1 MRPWLVAMSLSA
13 VSCAGASAAQPAW
26 IEEPM
31 AGVEGPDGLV
41 FAAVGRSDLG
51 RAEPS
56 LARADAEADAR
67 SQVATQLR
75 AYVRRVV
82 ARTSEAMRDHE
93 TGAVFGQTV
102 VSDASEQVTE
112 VVLVGSRPMQTHWA
126 PNAEHPERVW
136 VRLVV
141 EVDAGELRRAIVGA
155 GDREARRRGMQLR
168 HDELLRSL
176 EESLRAVD
184 PHG

>member
-1 MRPWLVAMSLSA
+1 MAAMTLA
-13 VSCAGASAAQPAW
+13 AGCVHEVVVRPAW
-26 IEEPM
+26 IEQPL
-31 AGVEGPDGLV
+31 AGVEDPDGVV

-51 RAEPS
+51 RADPA

-93 TGAVFGQTV
+93 TGAVLGQTV
-102 VSDASEQVTE
+102 VSDASLQVTE
-112 VVLVGSRPMQTHWA
+112 VVLVGSRPLETHYG
-126 PNAEHPERVW
+126 PNPERPESVW

-141 EVDAGELRRAIVGA
+141 AVRPDELRSAIVDA

-168 HDELLRSL
+168 HEELVRHL
-176 EESLRAVD
+176 EESLRAI
-184 PHG
+184 PPQS